1 MSCSASD
8 WGVECV
14 HPHDA
19 RFFPERLLLFDRHA
33 GGIGLAQQVRGAG
46 GRERE
51 RERERERV
59 VSEDV

>member
-1 MSCSASD
+1 M
-8 WGVECV
+8 